1 MRGIKTAV
9 LAIAWA
15 VAGCATSS
23 SGVDRSALMGA
34 WTSGGPSFDFDIR
47 ESTILYEFDMQ
58 QHPYTLEGDTLV
70 IDLRSASLG
79 IQKKRIVNLTPDVL
93 VLQDV
98 RAGSSTEFR
107 RMRH

>member
-1 MRGIKTAV
+1 MRGVGIVA

-15 VAGCATSS
+15 AVGCATPS
-23 SGVDRSALMGA
+23 SGIDRSALMGA

-58 QHPYTLEGDTLV
+58 AHPYTLEGDTLV

-79 IQKKRIVNLTPDVL
+79 TQRKRIVNLTPDVL

-98 RAGSSTEFR
+98 RAGSSTEFH
-107 RMRH
+107 RMRP